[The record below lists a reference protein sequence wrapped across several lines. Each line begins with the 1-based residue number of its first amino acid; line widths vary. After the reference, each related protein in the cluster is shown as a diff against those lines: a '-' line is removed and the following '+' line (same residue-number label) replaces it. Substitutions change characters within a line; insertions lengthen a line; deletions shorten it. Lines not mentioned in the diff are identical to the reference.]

1 MRGSSDLFLFP
12 LIAAWTTRDN
22 TKMAETDCK
31 TISFVLVVKNSITG
45 AQPLNYDAS
54 VVERGI
60 LLGGLKRLM
69 DTNPNFKFTY
79 TENPDFGPY
88 LESVNGV
95 AGNLA
100 EHTYWELLSQ
110 KEGGKVIP
118 LDVGIGCYIPSKNE
132 KIILNFTKWS
142 ESADGKKPIA
152 HRMS

>member
-1 MRGSSDLFLFP
+1 MMALPAVFP
-12 LIAAWTTRDN
+12 AALLLLLLPGTLTQTFRTLPIN
-22 TKMAETDCK
+22 
-31 TISFVLVVKNSITG
+31 V
-45 AQPLNYDAS
+45 
-54 VVERGI
+54 VVENSVDKTVPLTYSTYVVDGGT
-60 LLGGLKRLM
+60 LLDALETLM
-69 DTNPNFKFTY
+69 ETNANFKFTY
-79 TENPDFGPY
+79 TKYPDLGPY

-95 AGNLA
+95 AGNPA

-110 KEGGKVIP
+110 KEGGKVVP